1 MATGDPVARRV
12 IFGTHVVPTQSIE
25 GEEASVRHTEFQPSP
40 NGTLGGKG
48 IATIDED
55 QWGDGWV
62 SFAHQ
67 NAYWEDQDDVWELQ
81 GETWSGILDFRGYW
95 EDQDEVWQLQGE
107 LWNTTIGTE
116 LTDDTS
122 PCKFLYI
129 KNTGAT
135 NEVLVALD
143 GGTNYYITVPPGGS
157 VHLRGDGTQLLC
169 NEVFVKGSD
178 IGLSSTE
185 TTTIEYIIAK

>member
-67 NAYWEDQDDVWELQ
+67 NAYWEDQDDVWQLQ

-129 KNTGAT
+129 KNTGT
-135 NEVLVALD
+135 INEVLVALD
-143 GGTNYYITVPPGGS
+143 GGTNYYITVPPRGS
-157 VHLRGDGTQLLC
+157 INLRGDGTQLLC
-169 NEVFVKGSD
+169 NEVFIKGSD
-178 IGLSSTE
+178 IGTSITE